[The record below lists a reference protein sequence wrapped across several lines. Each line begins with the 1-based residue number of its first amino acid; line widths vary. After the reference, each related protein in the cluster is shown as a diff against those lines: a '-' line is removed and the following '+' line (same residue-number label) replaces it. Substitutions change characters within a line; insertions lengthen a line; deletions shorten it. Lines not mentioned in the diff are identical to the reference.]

1 MADIQKIIEGVD
13 KVGTFANKYNG
24 SIKEHIVSATLDSTT
39 GMLTLGKY
47 DTDPLLV
54 SLSSLNVIT
63 GLTFSQINTLKTNNT
78 LQIGKY
84 YELFF
89 NTIDCID
96 YTNTVY
102 TGATETLYLLATSV
116 NTFHYQVFSKQYP
129 QDIIYFDF
137 NNQWFDTD
145 TSSIRYNRYGF
156 IYYRKDTIKNLEVD
170 GYDFRTHIMKRYLV
184 NTTTYNQFSASTI
197 YYIGG
202 STWYNGDLYFCSV
215 EHTSTSTF
223 NDFYWVKILNNSY
236 YNLPRTG
243 STTYSNATIY
253 ASSTGMTGYTFSTTS
268 VIPSNVYNISI
279 SCYKNYDNTSNIYT
293 SSNYNHKPNIV
304 IWGSNCYNL
313 KFDQNCYD
321 IRIDDTNYNNNFVG
335 SGNIHMVGGNYD
347 YNIIN
352 SNGILVYGYSGY
364 NNLSNS
370 YNLYIPNGSY
380 SNNISFSSI
389 IYIFGNNNIID
400 NSGYLNLLTSNSE
413 HISHS
418 NGLYL
423 YISYSNN
430 IIKSSGI
437 KLIGGSNIIDHCSDL
452 YLSYSATGATMNNVL
467 KSTFISS
474 NYLYVTGSGSTNS
487 YNEFTECST
496 INFNGNNNVLKS
508 CGTVGY
514 TFIINGNQ
522 NTLSNSD
529 VVYLTGS
536 TNILNYGNVIT
547 ITGNQNTLSNC
558 NNINLTGSYNNF
570 YYCNAFGQRSTNFN
584 SNYSSYS
591 NNCVNFDTVGSG
603 NLNNTSFT
611 NGSTNVWVLSAQTL
625 SYSNFNGYVQNVCFS
640 GSTTQTFTK
649 INTTTQFH
657 GNEIGG
663 TLYNGAGVITNTTIS
678 YKSFVGL
685 NESSQPI
692 AISFSGGTTPYYTN
706 ITAFA

>member
-13 KVGTFANKYNG
+13 KVGTFATKYNS

-39 GMLTLGKY
+39 SILTLGKY
-47 DTDPLLV
+47 DTNPLLI

-63 GLTFSQINTLKTNNT
+63 GLTFSQINTLKTDNS
-78 LQIGKY
+78 LQVGKY

-96 YTNTVY
+96 NTDTVY
-102 TGATETLYLLATSV
+102 TGATETLYLLASSV

-137 NNQWFDTD
+137 DNLGLVTD
-145 TSSIRYNRYGF
+145 VASTFYNRYGY

-184 NTTTYNQFSASTI
+184 NTTTYNQFSASTV

-202 STWYNGDLYFCSV
+202 YTWYNGDLYFCSV

-279 SCYKNYDNTSNIYT
+279 SCYKNYIDSDSYT
-293 SSNYNHKPNIV
+293 GTNNLHKPNIV

-335 SGNIHMVGGNYD
+335 SGNIHMVGGNNDYD
-347 YNIIN
+347 IVN

-380 SNNISFSSI
+380 SNNIRFSSI
-389 IYIFGNNNIID
+389 IYILGNNNIID
-400 NSGYLNLLTSNSE
+400 NSGYLNLLTSNTE

-423 YISYSNN
+423 FYSFNNN
-430 IIKSSGI
+430 INMSANI
-437 KLIGGSNIIDHCSDL
+437 KLIGGTNIIDHCSDL
-452 YLSYSATGATMNNVL
+452 YLSYSTTGATMNNVL

-474 NYLYVTGSGSTNS
+474 TFLYVTGSGSTNS
-487 YNEFTECST
+487 YNQFTECTT
-496 INFNGNNNVLKS
+496 INFNGSNNDLKS
-508 CGTVGY
+508 CGTIG
-514 TFIINGNQ
+514 FPFNINGSGNA
-522 NTLSNSD
+522 LSNCN
-529 VVYLTGS
+529 VTNLTGS
-536 TNILNYGNVIT
+536 TN
-547 ITGNQNTLSNC
+547 TLSTC
-558 NNINLTGSYNNF
+558 TYINLTGSQNNF
-570 YYCNAFGQRSTNFN
+570 YYCNGFGQRSGNFN
-584 SNYSSYS
+584 STQSTYGG
-591 NNCVNFDTVGSG
+591 NCHTFDTVGTGSF
-603 NLNNTSFT
+603 NNVSFT
-611 NGSTNVWVLSAQTL
+611 NGSVNVWVLSAQTL
-625 SYSNFNGYVQNVCFS
+625 SYSNFNGYVQNICFS
-640 GSTTQTFTK
+640 GSTTQSFSG
-649 INTTTQFH
+649 ISFNTQLL
-657 GNEIGG
+657 GNTIGG
-663 TLYNGAGVITNTTIS
+663 TIYSGSAGVITNTAIS
-678 YKSFVGL
+678 NKSFVGL

-692 AISFSGGTTPYYTN
+692 AMSFSGGTTPYYTN

>member
-13 KVGTFANKYNG
+13 KVGTFANKYNN

-116 NTFHYQVFSKQYP
+116 NTFHHQVFSKQYP

-137 NNQWFDTD
+137 DNQWFDTHI
-145 TSSIRYNRYGF
+145 SSIRYNRYGY

-184 NTTTYNQFSASTI
+184 DTTTYNQYSVGLT
-197 YYIGG
+197 YNLG
-202 STWYNGDLYFCSV
+202 SYAWYSGELYVCTFQ
-215 EHTSTSTF
+215 HTSTSTF
-223 NDFYWVKILNNSY
+223 NNFYWIKILNNYY
-236 YNLPRTG
+236 YNLPKTG
-243 STTYSNATIY
+243 STTYGNVTIY

-268 VIPSNVYNISI
+268 VIPSTVFNISI
-279 SCYKNYDNTSNIYT
+279 SCYKNYDNSLSVYT
-293 SSNYNHKPNIV
+293 SSNYTHKPNIV
-304 IWGSNCYNL
+304 IWGGYCFNL

-335 SGNIHMVGGNYD
+335 SGNIHMVGGNND

-380 SNNISFSSI
+380 SNNIRFSSI
-389 IYIFGNNNIID
+389 IYILGNNNIID

-423 YISYSNN
+423 FYSFSNK
-430 IIKSSGI
+430 IIMSANI
-437 KLIGGSNIIDHCSDL
+437 KLIGDSNTINDCSDL
-452 YLSYSATGATMNNVL
+452 YLSYNTTGGTMNSTIN
-467 KSTFISS
+467 STFINS
-474 NYLYVTGSGSTNS
+474 NFLYVTGTGGTNS
-487 YNEFTECST
+487 YNQFTECST
-496 INFNGNNNVLKS
+496 INFNGSNNDLKS
-508 CGTVGY
+508 CGTIGSL
-514 TFIINGNQ
+514 FNINGSG
-522 NTLSNSD
+522 NTLSNSNIIN
-529 VVYLTGS
+529 LTGN
-536 TNILNYGNVIT
+536 T
-547 ITGNQNTLSNC
+547 NTLSAC
-558 NNINLTGSYNNF
+558 SYINLTGSQNNF
-570 YYCNAFGQRSTNFN
+570 YYCNAFGQRSGNFN
-584 SNYSSYS
+584 STQSNYN
-591 NNCVNFDTVGSG
+591 NNCNYFDTVGTG
-603 NLNNTSFT
+603 SFT
-611 NGSTNVWVLSAQTL
+611 NVNFTNSSGNVWVLSGQTL
-625 SYSNFNGYVQNVCFS
+625 SRSNFDNYITNLCFS
-640 GSTTQTFTK
+640 GSTIQYFQNITF
-649 INTTTQFH
+649 NTTLQ
-657 GNEIGG
+657 GSVIGG
-663 TLYNGAGVITNTTIS
+663 TLYNSAGVITNTAIND
-678 YKSFVGL
+678 KSFVAL

-706 ITAFA
+706 ITAFV